1 MKLTAPAFQ
10 IVQFLL
16 LLMASAALPAQ
27 TTLEHAAPGHLVVVY
42 RNNQL
47 PANAD
52 AILALAHAHATRHLP
67 LFGMSA
73 IQVTSADEASAK
85 SALAAQPQVLTVL
98 QDRIVSA
105 HMLMTRQQLP
115 GTIALPSPNKP
126 QPIVSPLPVREPIG
140 FGGLSPL
147 ISTADLYYNGPQGWA
162 VIQSGGYGDNIPGG
176 PATGP
181 WNQSRGAGVRIAVL
195 DSGVDEH
202 HPDIAPNL
210 ALNLSEID
218 QTAATGVPSPCDD
231 GGPQDQQGHGTWTA
245 SLSTGALGNT
255 TGEIVGVAPQATLLN
270 IKVLQRTPAAISGT
284 VAQQCEAGQ
293 ATGLLSWVLQG
304 IQDAVTNHADVI
316 QLSLGTLVDITT
328 GDGAGWQAQFNRVTN
343 AAAQAG
349 SVLVA
354 ALGNDGLDLS
364 TTGPNPQYIELPA
377 QSRSVLAVT
386 ASTNPAC
393 AENLAANAPCAA
405 GPVTR
410 PYYSNHSS
418 TLAVIAAPGG
428 SYPEGADTA
437 ISGYVR
443 GACSSGLP
451 NTIDGLPGAGSQ
463 SFGCFGL
470 GHTPYVQA
478 FGTSASAALVAG
490 AAALLHAARPNL
502 SATQIISTLQAS
514 ATTTSSMAEPQLNL
528 AAALAYQP

>member
-1 MKLTAPAFQ
+1 MKLTATASR
-10 IVQFLL
+10 ITLL
-16 LLMASAALPAQ
+16 LLLSASAALTAQ
-27 TTLEHAAPGHLVVVY
+27 TTLERPAPGHLVVVY
-42 RNNQL
+42 RNNQI
-47 PANAD
+47 PTNAN
-52 AILALAHAHATRHLP
+52 AILALARARATHHLP

-73 IQVTSADEASAK
+73 IQVASADEPAARAS
-85 SALAAQPQVLTVL
+85 LAAQPQVLTVL

-105 HMLMTRQQLP
+105 HMLMTRPQLP
-115 GTIALPSPNKP
+115 PTIVPPAPVEPR
-126 QPIVSPLPVREPIG
+126 PILPLPVRPPTG
-140 FGGLSPL
+140 LGGLSPL
-147 ISTADLYYNGPQGWA
+147 VSTADLYYNGPQGWA

-202 HPDIAPNL
+202 HPDLAPNL
-210 ALNLSEID
+210 ALNLSEVD
-218 QTAATGVPSPCDD
+218 QTATTGVPSPCDD
-231 GGPQDQQGHGTWTA
+231 GSPQDQQGHGTWTA
-245 SLSTGALGNT
+245 SLSTAALGN
-255 TGEIVGVAPQATLLN
+255 GETVGVAPQATLLN

-284 VAQQCEAGQ
+284 IAQQCEVGQ

-304 IQDAVTNHADVI
+304 IQDAVTNHADII

-328 GDGAGWQAQFNRVTN
+328 GDGAGWQAQFNRVTY

-364 TTGPNPQYIELPA
+364 ANGPNPQYLELPA

-393 AENLAANAPCAA
+393 AENLATNATCAA
-405 GPVTR
+405 GPVKR

-418 TLAVIAAPGG
+418 TLAVLAAPGG

-451 NTIDGLPGAGSQ
+451 NTTDGLPGTGSQ

-470 GHTPYVQA
+470 GHTAYVQA

-502 SATQIISTLQAS
+502 SAAQIVSTLQAS
-514 ATTTSSMAEPQLNL
+514 ATTTPSMAEPQLNL